1 MKKVLLTIA
10 MVLLAIA
17 FAACVRDSDDAPVAN
32 ETNGS
37 TIMSIGPT
45 VTEVLVEL
53 GLGDRI
59 IAADDFS
66 VMVPGVP
73 GNLELI
79 VDMWTLDVE
88 AILALEPDIIVAT
101 DMIMW
106 GADPLALVAEA
117 GTRVV
122 YVPVSSTI
130 DGIFENIR
138 FIAYEM
144 GVPAAANPIVAHMEA
159 EFAAVRAI
167 AENIENRRTV
177 YFEIDMGPPMFT
189 FGAGTFLHEI
199 LEIVGAV
206 NIFADDGT
214 WVAVAD
220 EQILAR
226 DPDVIITNDAWTDD
240 PIGIIK
246 GRPGWYGLTAVANNR
261 VHHVD
266 ADTTSRDNHN
276 IISAMR
282 EIARAVYPEHFN

>member
-10 MVLLAIA
+10 MVLLVIA
-17 FAACVRDSDDAPVAN
+17 FAACNRDSDNTSAEVG
-32 ETNGS
+32 NGG
-37 TIMSIGPT
+37 TIMSIGP
-45 VTEVLVEL
+45 VITEVLVDL

-59 IAADDFS
+59 IAADNFS
-66 VMVPGVP
+66 AMIPGVP
-73 GNLELI
+73 SNLELV
-79 VDMWTLDVE
+79 VDMWMLDVE
-88 AILALEPDIIVAT
+88 AILALEPDIVIAT
-101 DMIMW
+101 DMIMF
-106 GADPLALVAEA
+106 GGDPLSLVAQA

-130 DGIFENIR
+130 DGIIENIHY
-138 FIAYEM
+138 IANEM
-144 GVPAAANPIVAHMEA
+144 GVPAEANPLVATMETDI
-159 EFAAVRAI
+159 AAVRAI
-167 AENIENRRTV
+167 AEGIENRRTV

-206 NIFADDGT
+206 NIFADYGA

-246 GRPGWYGLTAVANNR
+246 GRPGWYGLSAVANNR
-261 VHHVD
+261 VHHID
-266 ADTTSRDNHN
+266 ADTTSRDNHH
-276 IISAMR
+276 IISAMHK
-282 EIARAVYPEHFN
+282 IARAIYPEYFS